1 MTDEMPRSV
10 MIIAAH
16 PDDPEFGCGGT
27 VAKWVAEGREVLYV
41 LCTSG
46 DKASRDPNL
55 GPGEMAT
62 IREREQI
69 EAAKALGVRECI
81 FLRHVDGELEP
92 TLAFRKEIALLLR
105 QFKPHTVVTHD
116 PWLHYQIHPD
126 HRAVGTAV
134 LDAIAAARDIWYFP
148 EQLSNGLGAHRVK
161 ELYLFRAQE
170 PNHWIDV
177 GETIEMKL
185 VALAQ
190 HASQVERIIDL
201 RDRIKRG
208 AEMAGRDGGLA
219 LAEAFR
225 HIELP

>member
-46 DKASRDPNL
+46 DKASRDANL

-105 QFKPHTVVTHD
+105 QFKPYTVVTHD

-170 PNHWIDV
+170 PNRWIDV